1 MRRLTLL
8 LVSLVLLSIQS
19 VLAQSFRVKGTVV
32 SAEDNEPMI
41 GVTIKQEG
49 TSNGVVTD
57 IDGNYTIEI
66 KGASKATLAYSY
78 VGCLTQKHVVKEQTN
93 TLNITLAPDSK
104 MMDEVV
110 VVAYGVRKKGTI
122 AGSVS
127 AVKAE
132 KIENVPAA
140 SFDQAL
146 QGQSTGLQV
155 IASSGEPSKAA
166 TFQIRGTNSINSGK
180 APLFILDGV
189 PISSS
194 DFNTLSPNDIESI
207 SVLKDASSTSIYG
220 ARAANGV
227 VVITSKRGLAMD
239 KAKITLRAQ
248 YGFSELAQNNWKM
261 MNTDERIQFEKEVGL
276 DAGKDYNLL
285 SKVNV
290 NWLDEVFND
299 RAPLQ
304 SYELSINRATDRLN
318 YYVSGGF
325 YDQDGIAQNSTFR
338 RYNIRTNADVKASK
352 WLKVG
357 TNTMAAYEEAQQ
369 ADDGSYTTVTPISAC
384 RFMLPYWN
392 PYAKDGSLASLAAG
406 NWAGTSENPIV
417 YMGKNPIRNKKYKV
431 LSTMYAEVYPIENLT
446 IRTQFGA
453 DFTHS
458 TAFLQSFPSLS
469 SNNGQGTAARQSSD
483 AINLTE
489 TTTANYRFSLND
501 IHAFNVMLG
510 QEAVSYHSEGFQV
523 YSKGQTSD
531 LLTNVSSGTRA
542 SRWADSSS
550 DYSYLSFFMR
560 GEYNY
565 KELYYADFSLRTD
578 ASSRFGKDHRW
589 GTFWSLGFMYN
600 VKSTDW
606 LKDVKW
612 LSSAQLAVST
622 GTSGNSEIPN
632 Y

>member
-57 IDGNYTIEI
+57 IDGNYIIEI
-66 KGASKATLAYSY
+66 KGASKATLAFSY

-417 YMGKNPIRNKKYKV
+417 YMGKNPIKNKKYKV

-560 GEYNY
+560 GE
-565 KELYYADFSLRTD
+565 
-578 ASSRFGKDHRW
+578 
-589 GTFWSLGFMYN
+589 
-600 VKSTDW
+600 
-606 LKDVKW
+606 
-612 LSSAQLAVST
+612 
-622 GTSGNSEIPN
+622 
-632 Y
+632 

>member
-57 IDGNYTIEI
+57 IDGNYIIEI

-104 MMDEVV
+104 MIDEVV

-392 PYAKDGSLASLAAG
+392 PYAKDGSLASLAVG

-565 KELYYADFSLRTD
+565 KEL
-578 ASSRFGKDHRW
+578 
-589 GTFWSLGFMYN
+589 
-600 VKSTDW
+600 
-606 LKDVKW
+606 
-612 LSSAQLAVST
+612 
-622 GTSGNSEIPN
+622 
-632 Y
+632 

>member
-57 IDGNYTIEI
+57 IDGNYIIEI

-227 VVITSKRGLAMD
+227 VVITSKRGLSMD

-417 YMGKNPIRNKKYKV
+417 YMGKNPIKNKKYKV

-622 GTSGNSEIPN
+622 GTSGNSL
-632 Y
+632 